1 MMFHPIEKK
10 HTIFSLHRFETRM
23 SNWQTQFLHK
33 VTELQLVSLKTIS
46 VRKKHRHL
54 LYICRMSHIIHRKYV
69 HMYISLSK
77 KMGNVNRRTSC
88 ENRHW
93 KLLQSRK
100 RIRRSLGTAVCFHPG
115 SGTVGQV
122 MSCNTALVKARG
134 IPSSISKLTNC
145 NLFFNMSMIL
155 IQFRLFFNMSSFIKS
170 KHLDTTRLIRSRWVT
185 KGIDHLGFN
194 LTPSGVCAVAV
205 IKSQETAAARQRKP
219 SGKKPNMW
227 SLKVLQ
233 IDWYHTNWCPS
244 RSDSHVGF
252 FGSCTLCYAA
262 WPWTKRTGSGGLP
275 WLTFSDENKFLIVK
289 HQTRYPYTTVISQF
303 PPPSAQTWY
312 STKHER
318 RPGCFQGR
326 LKFCCLTTGFLTR
339 KHQELPFDH
348 WFSVHCRWWHHAFST
363 KPTEGS

>member
-1 MMFHPIEKK
+1 
-10 HTIFSLHRFETRM
+10 
-23 SNWQTQFLHK
+23 
-33 VTELQLVSLKTIS
+33 
-46 VRKKHRHL
+46 
-54 LYICRMSHIIHRKYV
+54 
-69 HMYISLSK
+69 
-77 KMGNVNRRTSC
+77 MGNVNRRTSC

-93 KLLQSRK
+93 KLLQSRT

-205 IKSQETAAARQRKP
+205 WHWSNPKKQRRLRQRKP

-275 WLTFSDENKFLIVK
+275 WVAFSDENKFLIVK
-289 HQTRYPYTTVISQF
+289 HQTSYPYTTVISQF
-303 PPPSAQTWY
+303 PPPPPSAQTWY